1 MVRGRKQGIKFNSLY
16 RYKIVRIDQSV
27 KYYHTL
33 NDISEDLGKTI
44 LTIRQW
50 LEKPFYTLHK
60 YKLTLEK
67 LETPIKAQTT
77 TIITHN
83 IILPTH
89 NQQEVLIN

>member
-1 MVRGRKQGIKFNSLY
+1 MVRGRKQGKPYTSEY
-16 RYKIVRIDQSV
+16 RYKITNYDQSV

-33 NDISEDLGKTI
+33 QEVATEKDKTI
-44 LTIRQW
+44 LTIRHW
-50 LEKPFYTLHK
+50 LNKPFHTLHR

-67 LETPIKAQTT
+67 LETPIKAQTI